1 MLRSSAILAG
11 VFLSAGYQT
20 ASAQAARQVACE
32 SLSDRYTECPIPEN
46 SQVRLIR
53 TLSNTACTPG
63 RSYGAERARI
73 WVRSGCRGVF
83 EVTPPVITQPN
94 QPPQA
99 SRSYLLRCESTRN
112 QTSECPVDPS
122 ATVRVAT
129 QRSGAACTEGQS
141 WGRLAGSLY
150 VSRGCRADFE
160 VTPSS
165 RPTTFA
171 RPTNTTYWIICESR
185 DNRRYYCRIG
195 DLDVPRLEKQLGGTS
210 CVEGTTWGVAEGFL
224 WVDDGCRGEFKIA
237 RVR

>member
-1 MLRSSAILAG
+1 MMRSSAILA
-11 VFLSAGYQT
+11 VVLLIAGRQP
-20 ASAQAARQVACE
+20 AFAQAPRQVTCE
-32 SLSDRYTECPIPEN
+32 SLSDRYTECTIPEN

-53 TLSNTACTPG
+53 TLSNTPCTPG

-83 EVTPPVITQPN
+83 EVTPPLITQPN
-94 QPPQA
+94 QPPPP

-129 QRSGAACTEGQS
+129 QRSGAACTEGHS
-141 WGRLAGSLY
+141 WGRLGGALY

-160 VTPSS
+160 VAPSI
-165 RPTTFA
+165 RPPAFS

-185 DNRRYYCRIG
+185 DNRRFYCRIG

-210 CVEGTTWGVAEGFL
+210 CVEGTTWGTAEGFL